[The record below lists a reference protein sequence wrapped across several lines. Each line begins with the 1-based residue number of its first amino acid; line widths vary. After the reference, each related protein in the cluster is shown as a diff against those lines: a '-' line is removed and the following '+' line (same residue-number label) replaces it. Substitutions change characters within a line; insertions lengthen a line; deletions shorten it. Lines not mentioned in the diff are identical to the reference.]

1 MKTLKAHIYKATPQ
15 CKAQKLFAKPVTGW
29 VLTIDGN
36 LVGIYATEYEAL
48 ERVEQ
53 RVEQRQDT
61 LDKWAIYGCK
71 DKAEAEITVD
81 ASTQAGRLIDMY
93 FEVAAREPGIY
104 DYFEDDPDL
113 AGEGWSPE
121 VMAKLNSTKKEGK

>member
-1 MKTLKAHIYKATPQ
+1 MKTLKAHIYKATPR
-15 CKAQKLFAKPVTGW
+15 CKAQKHYAKPVTGW

-53 RVEQRQDT
+53 RVEQRQET
-61 LDKWAIYGCK
+61 IDKWGISG
-71 DKAEAEITVD
+71 KAEAEITVD
-81 ASTQAGRLIDMY
+81 ASTVTDKSPRLTDMY

-121 VMAKLNSTKKEGK
+121 IMKKLNSTKEEGK